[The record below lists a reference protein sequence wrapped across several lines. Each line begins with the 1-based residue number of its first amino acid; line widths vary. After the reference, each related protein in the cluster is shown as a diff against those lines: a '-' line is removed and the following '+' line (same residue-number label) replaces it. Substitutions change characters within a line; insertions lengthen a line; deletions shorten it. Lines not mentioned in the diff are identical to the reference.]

1 MSVGYFEDCNK
12 RSTKYIYR
20 MTAAARIEDETDS
33 VQISLPNV
41 EDEMSL
47 TQMF

>member
-20 MTAAARIEDETDS
+20 MTSWIEDETDS
-33 VQISLPNV
+33 AQIYLPNT
-41 EDEMSL
+41 EDETGL
-47 TQMF
+47 TQMFTE